1 MRESWEKFIFQSTEN
16 SNSYNRIA
24 VFLLGITLVQYKIHR

>member
-16 SNSYNRIA
+16 SNSYKRIA
-24 VFLLGITLVQYKIHR
+24 VFLSGTTLVQHKIHR